1 MLRGLVASILVIAI
15 AVASGCTRNQPIYN
29 VENAAVPIAGKQLS
43 VDQVRTAIIRAL
55 VQKRWSVSDESEGR
69 LEATIHVRSHMA
81 RINIDYSP
89 TRYSITYKDSAVLN
103 YDGAT
108 IHRNYNRW
116 IMQLQDIIKR
126 ELLLQ

>member
-1 MLRGLVASILVIAI
+1 VIAI

-29 VENAAVPIAGKQLS
+29 VENAAVPITGKQLS
-43 VDQVRTAIIRAL
+43 VDQVRTAIVRAL
-55 VQKRWSVSDESEGR
+55 VQKRWNVSDESEGR

-116 IMQLQDIIKR
+116 IMQLQDIINR